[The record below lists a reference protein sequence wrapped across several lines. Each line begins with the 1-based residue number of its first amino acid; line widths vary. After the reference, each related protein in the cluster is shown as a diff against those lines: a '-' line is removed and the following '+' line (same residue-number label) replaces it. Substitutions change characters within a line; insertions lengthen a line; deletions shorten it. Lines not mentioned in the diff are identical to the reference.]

1 MVQRIVCTLVWICD
15 ENYQIVPPSLIKK
28 PFISILFHKKDQGYL
43 FFKFTDMEQ
52 CLLHA
57 ANRLPCLVQYGTNT
71 VQTDIMIIIVV
82 FFILLLGK

>member
-1 MVQRIVCTLVWICD
+1 
-15 ENYQIVPPSLIKK
+15 
-28 PFISILFHKKDQGYL
+28 
-43 FFKFTDMEQ
+43 MEQ